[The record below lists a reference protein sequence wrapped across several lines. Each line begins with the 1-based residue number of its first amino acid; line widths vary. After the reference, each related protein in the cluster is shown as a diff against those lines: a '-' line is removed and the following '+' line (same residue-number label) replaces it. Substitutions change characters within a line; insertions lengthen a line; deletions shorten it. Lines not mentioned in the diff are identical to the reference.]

1 MSPVLV
7 ENELSKLLKKYKLL
21 STNNY
26 SFFLGRMYFS
36 SNDGSQNI
44 SIYQPKFNASELKKE
59 KDNEY
64 VIGWK
69 SKGIYIYIY
78 IYYIYIYI

>member
-1 MSPVLV
+1 
-7 ENELSKLLKKYKLL
+7 
-21 STNNY
+21 
-26 SFFLGRMYFS
+26 MYFS

-44 SIYQPKFNASELKKE
+44 FIYQPKFNASELKKE

-69 SKGIYIYIY
+69 SKGIYIYILH
-78 IYYIYIYI
+78 IYIYIYI